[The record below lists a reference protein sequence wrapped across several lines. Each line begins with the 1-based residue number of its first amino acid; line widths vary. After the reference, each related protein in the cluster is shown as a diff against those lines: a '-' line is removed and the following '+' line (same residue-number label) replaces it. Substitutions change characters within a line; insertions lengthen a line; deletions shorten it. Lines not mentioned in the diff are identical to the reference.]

1 MLFLVL
7 FVGRLELIDYVLEVG
22 LDDFDLVFLEQFF
35 YDLVELVRFLLRQ
48 LLVKT
53 EQTSLKVE

>member
-22 LDDFDLVFLEQFF
+22 LDDFDLVLLEQFF

>member
-22 LDDFDLVFLEQFF
+22 LDDFDLVLLEQFF

-48 LLVKT
+48 LLVET
-53 EQTSLKVE
+53 EQASLKVE